1 MKIITADYVTSATGL
16 HDCPAGDHPEVALAG
31 RSNVGKSSL
40 LNILTGRKK
49 LARTSN
55 TPGRTRLINFFLV
68 NNAMHLVDLPGYGFA
83 RVPPQMRDQ
92 WGQMIESYLTR
103 RKQLR
108 GVIVLVDLRH
118 KPTAGDKQM
127 LDWLNHYSIPA
138 GVAAT
143 KADKLSRGRA
153 LQNLKTVQ
161 TNLASTI
168 KEPPVLFSAVTGQGK
183 DKLWDIIQ
191 KWTAG

>member
-1 MKIITADYVTSATGL
+1 MKIITADYVASATGL

-40 LNILTGRKK
+40 LNTLTGRKK

-55 TPGRTRLINFFLV
+55 TPGRTRLINFFLI
-68 NNAMHLVDLPGYGFA
+68 NNAVHLVDLPGYGFA

-92 WGQMIESYLTR
+92 WGRMIESYLTR

-127 LDWLNHYSIPA
+127 LDWLNYYGIPA

-143 KADKLSRGRA
+143 KADKLGRGRA

-161 TNLASTI
+161 THLDSTL